1 MSLLLDS
8 GLTLLWLGICV
19 AAFVWLAASESRA
32 ASRLG
37 ARLRRVLALLVVAL
51 ALFAP
56 VSDADDMFTYSLL
69 DGRLGQLGG
78 GGFGFGGA
86 LTEDP
91 QGRAGLQLMDLAEHC
106 AQPGG
111 FALPPALFRLETL
124 ATPRLEVF
132 TRAVVCRPGR
142 APPTA

>member
-37 ARLRRVLALLVVAL
+37 ARVRRVLALVVVAL

-69 DGRLGQLGG
+69 DGRLGQIG

-86 LTEDP
+86 PTEDP
-91 QGRAGLQLMDLAEHC
+91 QGRAGPQLIDLAEHC
-106 AQPGG
+106 EQPGG
-111 FALPPALFRLETL
+111 FAPPPVLFRLETL
-124 ATPRLEVF
+124 ASPRLEVF